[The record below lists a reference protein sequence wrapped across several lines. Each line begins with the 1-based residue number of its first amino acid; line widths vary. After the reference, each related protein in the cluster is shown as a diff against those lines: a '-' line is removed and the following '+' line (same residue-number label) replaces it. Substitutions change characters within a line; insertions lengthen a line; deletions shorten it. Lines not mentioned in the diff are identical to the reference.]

1 MKYTKNITLL
11 FLLAFVYSSTIL
23 AQIETRLAT
32 QCATKSLE
40 VPIILKNLENIKAF
54 ELKLLFDNDVL
65 SFDTSLYHQKDFE
78 LNTDEIYKIKTTASN
93 DTITIKWNAYY
104 AVNLTNDL
112 LLSVVFNEIG
122 TGLSAFSW
130 IEEECSFTDING
142 LNIDANYVVDN
153 DVVIPFES
161 NVKID
166 FEQFTIGCRDDS
178 ENGGCKAQVEVNIT
192 GGSSPYIYKWNDKF
206 NQNDSIAIGLCQDPV
221 SVKITDNAGC
231 IFADLFDPVIYPAAK
246 YEIKA
251 EPEEVYI
258 TKPLVDFS
266 IVTDDEYIEK
276 YEWDFGDENQAFTEN
291 ATHVYSQVDTYDV
304 SLKTENIDGCD
315 TIVYLKNFEVKE
327 LNFCIPNVFTPNGDG
342 INDTWIYKIVGP
354 DGGGDTGENGL
365 KRTGLS
371 EVKKC
376 TGDDLIFSDH
386 FKTTELLVYNR
397 NGSKVFECTNCMD
410 NWDGGGLPDGVYF
423 YVFTWE
429 GEYSNGKENGNVTIL
444 GAQQ

>member
-1 MKYTKNITLL
+1 MKYLKNFTII
-11 FLLAFVYSSTIL
+11 FLLTFVYSSTIS

-40 VPIILKNLENIKAF
+40 VPIIVKNLENIKAF
-54 ELKLLFDNDVL
+54 ELKLLFNNEVL
-65 SFDTSLYHQKDFE
+65 SLDTSLYHQQDFE
-78 LNTDEIYKIKTTASN
+78 LNADEIYKIKTAVSN

-104 AVNLTNDL
+104 AVNVTNDL
-112 LLSVVFNEIG
+112 LLSLVFNEIDEG
-122 TGLSAFSW
+122 ASTFSW
-130 IEEECSFTDING
+130 IEDECSYTDING
-142 LNIDANYVVDN
+142 LNIDAIYSIDN
-153 DVVIPFES
+153 NLMIPFES
-161 NVKID
+161 NIEID
-166 FEQFTIGCRDDS
+166 FEQFTIGCRDNS

-192 GGSSPYIYKWNDKF
+192 GGSPPYAYKWNDKF

-221 SVKITDNAGC
+221 SVKITDDAGC
-231 IFADLFDPVIYPAAK
+231 IYADLFDPVIYPAAK

-276 YEWDFGDENQAFTEN
+276 YEWSFGDESQAFTEN
-291 ATHVYSQVDTYDV
+291 ATHVYNQVGTYNV

-315 TIVYLKNFEVKE
+315 TIVYLNNFEVLE

-342 INDTWIYKIVGP
+342 INDTWIYKIVGA
-354 DGGGDTGENGL
+354 DGGGNTGENGL
-365 KRTGLS
+365 KSTGLS
-371 EVKKC
+371 EVTKC
-376 TGDDLIFSDH
+376 SGEDLIFSDH
-386 FKTTELLVYNR
+386 FKTTELVVFNR

-429 GEYSNGKENGNVTIL
+429 GEYSNGKEQGNVTIL